1 MWKQVLLDN
10 KAMRRKSCHQAF
22 NYSMLERA
30 AAKRRKA
37 SAETDDQCHL
47 KCQASAVSKNLCIL
61 CEEGR
66 VKAFMNSQLTMQTS
80 PALKKMGTDMLDRAT
95 EQISGGD
102 IVAREAKFHLNYMT
116 EYCN

>member
-1 MWKQVLLDN
+1 
-10 KAMRRKSCHQAF
+10 
-22 NYSMLERA
+22 
-30 AAKRRKA
+30 
-37 SAETDDQCHL
+37 
-47 KCQASAVSKNLCIL
+47 
-61 CEEGR
+61 
-66 VKAFMNSQLTMQTS
+66 MQTS